1 EEVTSLYYDAVTQ
14 KIVLDK
20 SQSSLSP
27 HVEDKG
33 VLTGDYDEQA
43 FGKPQKFHVFLDNSV
58 IDVFINDVAAFSNRV
73 YPSLITSDGIEL
85 LSEGTTNFTA
95 VDVWKLAIDAT
106 SVPVTGIQLNK
117 SSTTLALNTTETL
130 EASVLPVNA

>member
-1 EEVTSLYYDAVTQ
+1 GNKYGINFYVSNNREEVTSLYYDAVTQ

-20 SQSSLSP
+20 SNSSLSL
-27 HVEDKG
+27 HVEEGK
-33 VLTGDYDEQA
+33 LLIGDYDEQA

-58 IDVFINDVAAFSNRV
+58 VDVFINDAAAFSIRV

-95 VDVWKLAIDAT
+95 
-106 SVPVTGIQLNK
+106 
-117 SSTTLALNTTETL
+117 
-130 EASVLPVNA
+130 